1 MPNLPNYKCKYCN
14 TDFSSKSYLTYHQK
28 NARYCLKIQGNSDE
42 CKFKCDY
49 CDKILSSEKRL
60 KTHYEICKEFSKDKL
75 EDRYK
80 EKLAELKLQL
90 SEQRLTYEAQKTNYE
105 NTIKELQNKL
115 ENIAIK
121 AVQKSTTTIK
131 NTQINYIQKMEPITK
146 EHLVN
151 HVPQLTIEHIKKG
164 ASGYAE
170 YALGGPLKDRIACV
184 DYSRRKIK
192 FKDIEGNIITDPEMT
207 KLAPMFFDS
216 IKDKSSQ
223 LVYDLNTADMDSS
236 MFERIAKLFNTNADV
251 KNGAIG
257 VKTDFYHDFI
267 KQVCSG
273 SVVDN

>member
-1 MPNLPNYKCKYCN
+1 MICDICSSVFSSTRALNHHKKTAKYCLNKKENSENNDNKYVCALCNKIMSTKHRLN
-14 TDFSSKSYLTYHQK
+14 THKQTCSLYKENAIEQK
-28 NARYCLKIQGNSDE
+28 Y
-42 CKFKCDY
+42 
-49 CDKILSSEKRL
+49 EKQL
-60 KTHYEICKEFSKDKL
+60 NDLHYQLAQKDKQIQI
-75 EDRYK
+75 
-80 EKLAELKLQL
+80 LQD
-90 SEQRLTYEAQKTNYE
+90 
-105 NTIKELQNKL
+105 KL

-131 NTQINYIQKMEPITK
+131 NTHINYIQKMEPITL

-170 YALGGPLKDRIACV
+170 YALEGPLKDRIACV

-192 FKDIEGNIITDPEMT
+192 FKDIEGNVITDPEMT

-223 LVYDLNTADMDSS
+223 LVYNLNTSDMDSS
-236 MFERIAKLFNTNADV
+236 MFEGVAKLFNTNADV

-257 VKTDFYHDFI
+257 IKTDFYHDFI